1 MIFCGDININ
11 IFSFQYNM
19 WCIQYKNRIHQSDGY
34 MANTSRMVGLQPEG
48 GGHILRGTRGTFISY
63 KKCMCAGYDTPE
75 ITWKGSFVLLVFF
88 EYDIF
93 IVYCYTVFT
102 VYTVQYDIFIV
113 YCYIVF
119 TLYTEQY
126 DIFIVYCYIV
136 FTVYTVHH
144 IDYLVQYKN
153 VRQGKSIAVVYTLR
167 AYWNPLALG
176 WICKQ

>member
-1 MIFCGDININ
+1 M
-11 IFSFQYNM
+11 
-19 WCIQYKNRIHQSDGY
+19 
-34 MANTSRMVGLQPEG
+34 
-48 GGHILRGTRGTFISY
+48 
-63 KKCMCAGYDTPE
+63 
-75 ITWKGSFVLLVFF
+75 KGEVFLASFVLLVFF

-102 VYTVQYDIFIV
+102 VYTV
-113 YCYIVF
+113 
-119 TLYTEQY
+119 QY

-167 AYWNPLALG
+167 AY
-176 WICKQ
+176 